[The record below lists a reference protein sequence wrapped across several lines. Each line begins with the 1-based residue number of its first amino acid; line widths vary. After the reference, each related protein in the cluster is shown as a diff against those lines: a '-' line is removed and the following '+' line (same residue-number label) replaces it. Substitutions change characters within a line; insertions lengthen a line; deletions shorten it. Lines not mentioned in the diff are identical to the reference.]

1 MEGMTMSTQYGF
13 HFDASRCTGCKTCVL
28 ACKDAK
34 DLTNDQAFRQVYEF
48 EAGDGWTQDETGCWT
63 CGSTCYYVSS
73 ACNHCENPA
82 CVAACPQGSMTKDPE
97 TGLVYNDPETC
108 IGCGACATACPY
120 GAPKVD
126 AETAVSIKCDGC
138 SERVAQG
145 GVPVC
150 VASCPSRALDFGPID
165 ELRAAYGDMAAVAP
179 LPSADQTGPS
189 VVITPCYNA
198 VECGGAGVGVNE
210 SELV

>member
-48 EAGDGWTQDETGCWT
+48 EAGNGWTQDEAGCWT

-73 ACNHCENPA
+73 ACNHCKNPA
-82 CVAACPQGSMTKDPE
+82 CVAACPQGSMAKDPE

-108 IGCGACATACPY
+108 IGCGACAVACPY

-126 AETAVSIKCDGC
+126 AQAAVSIKCDGC
-138 SERVAQG
+138 SERVVQG

-165 ELRAAYGDMAAVAP
+165 ELRAAYGDVAAVAP

-198 VECGGAGVGVNE
+198 VECGGEGVVVNE
-210 SELV
+210 PELV